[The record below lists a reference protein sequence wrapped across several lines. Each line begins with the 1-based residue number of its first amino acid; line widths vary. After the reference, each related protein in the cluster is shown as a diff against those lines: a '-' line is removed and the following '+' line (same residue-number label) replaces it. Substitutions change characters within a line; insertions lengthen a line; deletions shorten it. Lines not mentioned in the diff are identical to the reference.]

1 MEVRWVRWD
10 AHHVGSDDGV
20 GSGSRSRARATS
32 MSGLERAYAADAADD
47 DPAPISL
54 LLVQEIPLVILLNS
68 AQILASFVTNT

>member
-1 MEVRWVRWD
+1 MGSMD

-20 GSGSRSRARATS
+20 GSGSRSRASATS

-54 LLVQEIPLVILLNS
+54 LLVQ
-68 AQILASFVTNT
+68 